1 MGDRA
6 DRIILSDRLGGV
18 VMNSRYPTLTACAEG
33 VLGAF
38 FRQCESPEE
47 LKMREEAALVA
58 VTRLYE
64 RRMTEIRT
72 EQEMQHHVGDL
83 PKGEDNG

>member
-1 MGDRA
+1 MD
-6 DRIILSDRLGGV
+6 
-18 VMNSRYPTLTACAEG
+18 SRYPTLTACAEG
-33 VLGAF
+33 ALGEF
-38 FRQCESPEE
+38 FRKCESPEE

-72 EQEMQHHVGDL
+72 HDQMQDRMNEL
-83 PKGEDNG
+83 LKGENNE